1 MERGAVIMGAVIC
14 YVREA
19 CKLIDMDVNNMVVLT
34 TINKENFLHEVPKRI
49 MKQQGKEL
57 IEQAEDIFYQ
67 DNDFFGVLSLRGVV
81 KNKDIIHNI
90 LFPQVKNT
98 DVKTYLNI

>member
-1 MERGAVIMGAVIC
+1 MGAVIC
-14 YVREA
+14 SIREA

-67 DNDFFGVLSLRGVV
+67 DNDFFGVLSLCGVV

-98 DVKTYLNI
+98 DVKNLSKHINNV

>member
-1 MERGAVIMGAVIC
+1 MGAVIC
-14 YVREA
+14 SVREA
-19 CKLIDMDVNNMVVLT
+19 CKLIDMDANDIVVLT

-81 KNKDIIHNI
+81 KGKDIIHNI
-90 LFPQVKNT
+90 LFPLFKNK
-98 DVKTYLNI
+98 DEKTYLNI

>member
-1 MERGAVIMGAVIC
+1 MGAVIC
-14 YVREA
+14 SIREA
-19 CKLIDMDVNNMVVLT
+19 CKLIDMDVNDIVVLT

-67 DNDFFGVLSLRGVV
+67 DNDFFGILSLCGVV
-81 KNKDIIHNI
+81 KDKDIIHNI
-90 LFPQVKNT
+90 LFPQVKNSST
-98 DVKTYLNI
+98 RK